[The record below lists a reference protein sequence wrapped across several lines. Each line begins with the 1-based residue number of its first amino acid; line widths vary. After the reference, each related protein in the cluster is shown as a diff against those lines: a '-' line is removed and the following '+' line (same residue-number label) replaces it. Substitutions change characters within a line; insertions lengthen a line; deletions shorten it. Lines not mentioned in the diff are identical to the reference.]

1 MKSGARTM
9 KINTLNAIKQR
20 LEEDWK
26 DCEQTGIKP
35 EVVLYSA
42 KRIMHMDITGC
53 QIEEVCDHYR
63 NASEWTE
70 KDEEVAHEIF
80 FLIDVSNPFR
90 LLAWLEEIEGTETA
104 EKIYKHF
111 EENDE
116 GADQWGYYSFA
127 FLEEEQ

>member
-1 MKSGARTM
+1 MKF
-9 KINTLNAIKQR
+9 NTINAIKQR
-20 LEEDWK
+20 LEDDWK

-42 KRIMHMDITGC
+42 KRSIGMDITGH
-53 QIEEVCDHYR
+53 QIEVTCDHYR

-70 KDEEVAHEIF
+70 EDEEVAYEIF

-90 LLAWLEEIEGTETA
+90 LLAWLEEIEGTEVA

-111 EENDE
+111 EETDE
-116 GADQWGYYSFA
+116 GEDPWGYYSFA
-127 FLEEEQ
+127 FLEEDDEERN

>member
-20 LEEDWK
+20 LEDDWK

-35 EVVLYSA
+35 ESLLYSA
-42 KRIMHMDITGC
+42 KRSMGMDITGY

-70 KDEEVAHEIF
+70 EDEEVSHEIF

-111 EENDE
+111 EETDE
-116 GADQWGYYSFA
+116 GQDQWGYYSFA
-127 FLEEEQ
+127 FLEED